1 MSCTVE
7 PTIHSSDTG
16 QQIRL
21 VDSCQLTITWMSI
34 IKFNTESI
42 MPWTL
47 SGRPWTTMTS
57 TRLWRPAVLVKTR
70 VYLARVLSLAS
81 S

>member
-1 MSCTVE
+1 
-7 PTIHSSDTG
+7 
-16 QQIRL
+16 
-21 VDSCQLTITWMSI
+21 
-34 IKFNTESI
+34 

-70 VYLARVLSLAS
+70 VILIKGFSPLACNAWSLQENLACLAVNQS
-81 S
+81 V